1 MGSSA
6 ETNTLRT
13 SIRVVGSS
21 PALLPLKRSSCSPAW
36 VLRPVVQSLGRL
48 ESLETLESLLETLE
62 SLETLET
69 LESWETLETL
79 ESWETLETL
88 ESWETLETLESWE
101 TLETLESWET
111 LESLE
116 SLETLESLE
125 SLGGLG
131 SLESPP
137 VMSGLQRSEVW
148 TEVTSDEL
156 KEHIDTIEEA
166 YEFFLAY
173 AAQGVSGS
181 GTGIS
186 GELTNYLSRAD
197 QALAAFEGG
206 IGDAAEGQDAEA
218 VAAMD
223 RVLQQDAGNTR
234 AALRLVMA
242 QSSISSQLIDNL
254 NASIHFRALLTD
266 LFLVDEALKA
276 SLATRG

>member
-69 LESWETLETL
+69 LESLETLETL
-79 ESWETLETL
+79 ESWETLESL

-111 LESLE
+111 LES
-116 SLETLESLE
+116 LESLE